1 MISKKTKYA
10 LKALYHLAGQ
20 PDSQPVLIADL
31 AKAGNIPKKFLEFIL
46 LSLRKGG
53 ILQSRIGKGGG
64 YFLASAPSNVTLGS
78 VVRILEGDLAPVQC
92 LSETNYARCDECD
105 DEATC
110 GIRLVMVDVNK
121 ALAQVLDNLTL
132 ADMVSRSADERSRRA
147 QNPRVVDYSI

>member
-1 MISKKTKYA
+1 A

-20 PDSQPVLIADL
+20 PASQPVLISDL

-64 YFLASAPSNVTLGS
+64 YYLASPPARITLGS

-92 LSETNYARCDECD
+92 LSETNYAKCDECD
-105 DEATC
+105 DEAIC
-110 GIRLVMVDVNK
+110 GIRLVMVDVNQ
-121 ALAQVLDNLTL
+121 ALARVLDSLTL
-132 ADMVSRSADERSRRA
+132 ADMLERSETERSKRA
-147 QNPRVVDYSI
+147 NVLD

>member
-20 PDSQPVLIADL
+20 PTSQPVLISDL

-64 YFLASAPSNVTLGS
+64 YYLASPPAKITLGS

-92 LSETNYARCDECD
+92 LSETNYAKCDECD
-105 DEATC
+105 DEAIC

-121 ALAQVLDNLTL
+121 ALAQVLDSLTL
-132 ADMVSRSADERSRRA
+132 ADMLERSETERSKRA
-147 QNPRVVDYSI
+147 NVLDFSI

>member
-10 LKALYHLAGQ
+10 LKALYHLAEQ
-20 PDSQPVLIADL
+20 PSSQPVLISDL

-64 YFLASAPSNVTLGS
+64 YYLASPPSRITLGS

-92 LSETNYARCDECD
+92 LSETNYAKCDECD
-105 DEATC
+105 DEPTC

-121 ALAQVLDNLTL
+121 ALAQALDSLTL
-132 ADMVSRSADERSRRA
+132 ADMLERSEAERNRRA
-147 QNPRVVDYSI
+147 NVVDYSI

>member
-1 MISKKTKYA
+1 LIS
-10 LKALYHLAGQ
+10 
-20 PDSQPVLIADL
+20 DL

-46 LSLRKGG
+46 LSVRKGG

-64 YFLASAPSNVTLGS
+64 YYLALPPAKVTLGS

-110 GIRLVMVDVNK
+110 GIRLVMVDVNR
-121 ALAQVLDNLTL
+121 ALAQVLDSLTL
-132 ADMVSRSADERSRRA
+132 ADMIERSENERNRQA
-147 QNPRVVDYSI
+147 NVVDYSI

>member
-20 PDSQPVLIADL
+20 PSSQPVLIADL
-31 AKAGNIPKKFLEFIL
+31 AKAENIPKKFLEFIL

-64 YFLASAPSNVTLGS
+64 YYLASAPSKVTLGS

-132 ADMVSRSADERSRRA
+132 ADMIERSKIA
-147 QNPRVVDYSI
+147 SAKKANIMDFSI